1 MLGQVSLQSLVEG
14 SLSSENATVVHSSLK
29 PADLKEKTDSA
40 ILYIKTA
47 IIGRRLLFLVS
58 PILSFSLRP
67 GGELEH

>member
-1 MLGQVSLQSLVEG
+1 MFLDIVY
-14 SLSSENATVVHSSLK
+14 K
-29 PADLKEKTDSA
+29 PVDLKKKTDSA

-67 GGELEH
+67 GGGGTRALIEGKYIYTGCIKK